1 MENMVYDKVLDGESL
16 VKEVLEYPGSVKD
29 DKGNTYWWNTIDR
42 TKRYQ
47 VRKFEYE
54 RALQYYPVIS
64 YEIKEL

>member
-1 MENMVYDKVLDGESL
+1 MVYDKVLDGESL

-29 DKGNTYWWNTIDR
+29 DKGNTYWWNTINK

-47 VRKFEYE
+47 VRKFEYG